1 MRAWRRGRRAA
12 WSETTA
18 SSIGGWVL
26 GLAALLGGV
35 LGAAPWLGSLGQI
48 SQRPLQ
54 EGLWAL
60 AAFVAAAALSALLA
74 TLVMGL
80 VQLRLAGLAFDRTLR
95 MTRGEAREAAKDDSP
110 RRRMQRARWR
120 LA

>member
-1 MRAWRRGRRAA
+1 MQLTERDRDILRHVHRHRFLR
-12 WSETTA
+12 
-18 SSIGGWVL
+18 SSH
-26 GLAALLGGV
+26 LAALIGGV
-35 LGAAPWLGSLGQI
+35 LGVAPWLGSLGQI

-74 TLVMGL
+74 TLVRGL